1 MSEMC
6 SVRPWPTHCWEA
18 LLGILMAGDSAALG
32 SWIGNHVGLDPLAW
46 DDLALA
52 EAKFAADAYEAVGVE
67 MARRSGI
74 TGFAGVQLLPMP
86 GVETEPLMRD
96 VLLLVTMS
104 SRGDG
109 PGSAGVIAAAREA
122 GMLEELCGAL
132 GAAASQ
138 ALQVESGMLGGVLV
152 SGPGTYQGL
161 IRTRRE
167 RELS

>member
-6 SVRPWPTHCWEA
+6 SVRPWPTQCWEA
-18 LLGILMAGDSAALG
+18 LLGVLTAGDSVALWV
-32 SWIGNHVGLDPLAW
+32 WIGDHVGLDPAAW
-46 DDLALA
+46 EDLALA
-52 EAKFAADAYEAVGVE
+52 EARFAADAYEAVGVE
-67 MARRSGI
+67 TARRAGV
-74 TGFAGVQLLPMP
+74 TGFTGVQLMPMP

-138 ALQVESGMLGGVLV
+138 ALQAEVGMLGGL
-152 SGPGTYQGL
+152 L
-161 IRTRRE
+161 
-167 RELS
+167 